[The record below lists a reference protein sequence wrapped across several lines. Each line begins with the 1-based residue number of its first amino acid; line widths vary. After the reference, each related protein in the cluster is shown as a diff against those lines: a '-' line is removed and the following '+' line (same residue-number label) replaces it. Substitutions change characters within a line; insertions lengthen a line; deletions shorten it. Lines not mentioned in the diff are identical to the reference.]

1 MKKTLQS
8 EELAQMLIALVALS
22 QQPISFSWWIWPLL
36 FLSPDISMLGYLI
49 SPRTGA
55 ICYNL
60 FHHKAIAL
68 AVLLSGYL
76 MHTDILL
83 LIGILLY
90 AHSSFDRAMGYGL
103 KYPDNF
109 HNTHL
114 GKIGKAT

>member
-1 MKKTLQS
+1 MKKILRS
-8 EELAQMLIALVALS
+8 EELAQMLIALAALS

-49 SPRTGA
+49 SSRAGA

-60 FHHKAIAL
+60 FHHKGIAL
-68 AVLLSGYL
+68 AVLVSGYL
-76 MHTDILL
+76 AHTDILL
-83 LIGILLY
+83 LIGLLLY

-103 KYPDNF
+103 KYPDGF

-114 GKIGKAT
+114 GRIGKAA